1 MRIGFDA
8 KRLYNNFTGLG
19 NYSRFVVEALSR
31 HYPDNQYILFTPRV
45 RRVRD
50 TSYFQGVSSIHTV
63 TPSGLVQQLRLGSA
77 WRSFSVGG
85 LMRGKVDLFHGLS
98 HELPRGIPSTVR
110 KVVTVHDLIFYRYP
124 QYYNPIDVAIY
135 KKKIKHACRIADHII
150 AISEQ
155 TKQDVID
162 YVGITEER
170 ISVVYQG
177 CHENFLKTADNLERQ
192 KVKEKYSLPQSYILY
207 VGTIESRKNVLT
219 LVKAF
224 GETAGRIPHDLVL
237 IGKATKYQRQIESYL
252 SDRKI
257 QSRVHIINQAA
268 FDDLPAI
275 YQQASVFVYPSLF
288 EGFGIPIVEA
298 MNSRVPVITSTG
310 SCFAEAGGS
319 AALYVSPQNEEM
331 LAEQLMSLL
340 SEDAER
346 RDARIASGLEHV
358 SKFLPGRI
366 AADMMAVYERVLS
379 Q

>member
-1 MRIGFDA
+1 MKIGFDA

-31 HYPDNQYILFTPRV
+31 HYPDNTYTLFTPSV
-45 RRVRD
+45 RSTKD
-50 TSYFQGVSSIHTV
+50 TSYFQGAPNIHTV
-63 TPSGLVQQLRLGSA
+63 TPSSLIQQLRLGSA
-77 WRSFSVGG
+77 WRTFSLGR
-85 LMRGKVDLFHGLS
+85 LMRDHVDLFHGLS
-98 HELPRGIPSTVR
+98 HELPRGIPSGIR
-110 KVVTVHDLIFYRYP
+110 KVVTIHDLIFYRYP
-124 QYYNPIDVAIY
+124 EYYNPIDVKIY
-135 KKKIKHACRIADHII
+135 KGKVKHACRAADHIV

-162 YVGITEER
+162 YLGINADR

-177 CHENFLKTADNLERQ
+177 CHENFLKTADNLEKKRAR
-192 KVKEKYSLPQSYILY
+192 EKYNLPQSYILY

-224 GETAGRIPHDLVL
+224 RETASRIPHDLVL
-237 IGKATKYQRQIESYL
+237 VGKATKYQRQIESYL
-252 SDRKI
+252 SDSKI

-319 AALYVSPQNEEM
+319 AALYVSPQDEEM
-331 LAEQLMSLL
+331 LAEQLLRIL
-340 SEDAER
+340 NEGAEGR
-346 RDARIASGLEHV
+346 AARIASGLAHV
-358 SKFLPGRI
+358 SGFLPGRI
-366 AADMMAVYERVLS
+366 AADMMGVYERVLG